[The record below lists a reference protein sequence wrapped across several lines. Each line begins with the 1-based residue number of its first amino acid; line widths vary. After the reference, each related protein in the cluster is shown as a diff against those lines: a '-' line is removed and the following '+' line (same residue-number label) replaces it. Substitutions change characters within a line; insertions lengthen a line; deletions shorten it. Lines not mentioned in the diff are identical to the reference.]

1 MAASSSTPTAPPVAA
16 RAMRFRPCI
25 DLHDGTVKQIV
36 GATLSDK
43 AAGMGSGAAEAGG
56 GGGGGGSEKD
66 VVENFVST
74 KPPKHFGEMYQV
86 RNGSISNRST

>member
-1 MAASSSTPTAPPVAA
+1 MASSSSAAAPAPA

-43 AAGMGSGAAEAGG
+43 AAGMGGAAAGDGG
-56 GGGGGGSEKD
+56 GAPEED

-86 RNGSISNRST
+86 TGLGTG